1 MRPKPVHMKKL
12 KESEHRR
19 LTDRK
24 EEKDPEVSILSYIVW
39 LAMAGS
45 IVGGVPFLWPGNHG
59 ILVALAA
66 LVLFIIITLRP
77 FEDKI
82 LEDQDFD

>member
-1 MRPKPVHMKKL
+1 
-12 KESEHRR
+12 
-19 LTDRK
+19 
-24 EEKDPEVSILSYIVW
+24 
-39 LAMAGS
+39 MAGS